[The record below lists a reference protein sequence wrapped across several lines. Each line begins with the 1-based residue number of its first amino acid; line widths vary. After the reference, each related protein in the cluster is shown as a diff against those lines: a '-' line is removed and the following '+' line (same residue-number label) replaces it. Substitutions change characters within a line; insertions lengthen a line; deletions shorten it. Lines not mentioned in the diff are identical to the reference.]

1 MVTNLK
7 IKGGIMKN
15 QMDLLKTSRLF
26 RNVDFNN
33 IEKYINLNNITNK
46 NYEKN
51 STIHLQGEVC
61 SGIDIIIKGSI
72 VIQNFDEEGNILTI
86 KSFKSGDMVGENLIF
101 SNINFFPMTISAKED
116 TRIIRID
123 KEVVLKLCR
132 ADEEFLKNLLKSISE
147 KAVILTSKINLIAL
161 KSVRELI
168 INYLRQEY
176 TMQQSLHIKMKSSKK
191 ELAEKFGIQRTSL
204 SRELQK
210 MKKEGILD
218 YDSKSIR
225 IIDYDYIFKG
235 N

>member
-1 MVTNLK
+1 
-7 IKGGIMKN
+7 MKN